1 MMAADNTISPSGKNL
16 CFNRTLPRGQVTVR
30 AQKGQQHP
38 IEKSRQLQRRLY
50 PAAKKRRKQEVQELE
65 RRRQKVVGK
74 PMRENLTYGLKRPG
88 LEAWYRP

>member
-38 IEKSRQLQRRLY
+38 IENHYNSSAGYTRR
-50 PAAKKRRKQEVQELE
+50 PKGAENKR
-65 RRRQKVVGK
+65 
-74 PMRENLTYGLKRPG
+74 
-88 LEAWYRP
+88 